1 MLNNPGSVAPHKAH
15 VDVEHNESHKSHAII
30 AHMHENCRTKHC
42 VHCSGAPHHL
52 AMCGICMCSRSN
64 AYGLAISSQ
73 YFLQNLVAVK
83 MWILRLLDPNDHF
96 GSGKHRA
103 LNVSKTE
110 LLPAFQEM
118 CLLLLILILL
128 VICLQSAM
136 RAGRSSRAIEGLQWA
151 QERANQSHCT
161 LLSFRVM
168 LFGHDR
174 RKQSQQA

>member
-1 MLNNPGSVAPHKAH
+1 MLNNPGSVAPHKVH

-52 AMCGICMCSRSN
+52 AMFGICMCSRSN
-64 AYGLAISSQ
+64 AYGPAISSQ
-73 YFLQNLVAVK
+73 YPLQNLVAVK
-83 MWILRLLDPNDHF
+83 MWILRLLDPNDQF
-96 GSGKHRA
+96 GSGNHRA

-128 VICLQSAM
+128 VICLQSARTKSTNLKVALYLGYAQVCIPRQKKVM
-136 RAGRSSRAIEGLQWA
+136 ASTWCRAVIQLEG
-151 QERANQSHCT
+151 
-161 LLSFRVM
+161 
-168 LFGHDR
+168 
-174 RKQSQQA
+174 